1 MYVVVRIHVNVLY
14 PKHTIMKNQELDQKR
29 PTLVMIG
36 LVASLSLTLCAFNWQ
51 TETCSQDGCN
61 PLAMEGEEIEWDL
74 PPVVILKSKPEPQ
87 AAAPSPQANPSPGN
101 SRDITLVPDLTPMP
115 TQDGPMNKLSAI
127 KPITRSNQG
136 LKRALKP
143 QASTTHGIRQLQ
155 PQELPYMRTCGNM
168 RDPIERFQCTQ
179 VELKK
184 HVGSKFRVPS
194 IYEMAQ
200 LPSRVQ
206 VLFVI
211 DEYGRIRDIQTEEK
225 QHPIIMREL
234 ERVLSSCPEMVAAS
248 VAGQR
253 VKVRFELP
261 IVMSRVL

>member
-1 MYVVVRIHVNVLY
+1 
-14 PKHTIMKNQELDQKR
+14 MKNQELDQKR
-29 PTLVMIG
+29 PTLLMMG
-36 LVASLSLTLCAFNWQ
+36 LMASLSLTLCAFNWQ
-51 TETCSQDGCN
+51 TETGSLAAYN
-61 PLAMEGEEIEWDL
+61 PLGLEGEAIEWDL
-74 PPVVILKSKPEPQ
+74 PPVIILKSQPEPQ
-87 AAAPSPQANPSPGN
+87 AAAPSLHSAPSPVG
-101 SRDITLVPDLTPMP
+101 SRNITLVPDLTPMP
-115 TQDGPMNKLSAI
+115 THNGPMNKLSAI

-136 LKRALKP
+136 LKRDLKP
-143 QASTTHGIRQLQ
+143 LASTTHGIRQLQ
-155 PQELPYMRTCGNM
+155 PQELPYMRTCGSIT
-168 RDPIERFQCTQ
+168 DPIERFQCTQ
-179 VELKK
+179 VKLKK

-194 IYEMAQ
+194 IYEMAA

-234 ERVLSSCPEMVAAS
+234 ERVLGSCPEMVAAS

-261 IVMSRVL
+261 IVMSRVK